1 MLVESACEPERA
13 IHGEPAANAAV
24 VEEEMQN
31 PSGDTVVQIGTPF
44 DPLSPPPATEE
55 AHAENHSDD
64 EGGSICS
71 DGSSSDDFLSDYPE
85 ISGTYMSLTWRD

>member
-1 MLVESACEPERA
+1 MESACEPERA
-13 IHGEPAANAAV
+13 IGAEPAANAAV
-24 VEEEMQN
+24 VQEEVQN
-31 PSGDTVVQIGTPF
+31 PSGDIAGQVGTPV
-44 DPLSPPPATEE
+44 DSLSLPPAAAEV
-55 AHAENHSDD
+55 HAENHSDD